1 MVKGNSKNGI
11 GHYLCKRTFFFSL
24 FLVSLFTLFQA
35 GLDYRSRMTSI
46 PRILRRINIRQVE
59 ESLWDVDSQDLRI
72 QTEGIIHF
80 PYINYSAVVED
91 HGSVL
96 AQAGE
101 KKKSGVMTRIIPL
114 TRRYNGRE
122 IALGSLYLQVD
133 TRSVLHDV
141 LNDIALIFVSQSVMV
156 SMVAFLIFGLFEF
169 TVTRHLSSAAGYF
182 RAFDAGVNLPLKL
195 EKEGRGDEL
204 DAMVDAFNDMRRK
217 LDSAYRKQLNA
228 EKKFRDLLET
238 VRLAAVMLD
247 QNGNI
252 TFCNDYFL
260 SLTGWGREEALGM
273 NWFSTFLPEE
283 AGQRVK
289 EVFRSVAAG
298 ESSHYE
304 NPIMTRDGRVRQIAW
319 DNSVLRDHNG
329 EVLGTASIGMD
340 VTEHRKLEEQ
350 LRQAQKMEA
359 VGQLAGGVAHDFNNI
374 LSAIVGY
381 AHLGLMKLAQRDP
394 MKDNLEQILA
404 ASERASALTQSLLSF
419 SRKQVISPRP
429 VDLNEIVKGLD
440 KFLARLIREDIEIRM
455 RCSGGCLSIFADK
468 GQIEQMIIN
477 LITNARDAMP
487 GGGRIMIDTG
497 MLFMDGSFIDSHG
510 FGKEGRY
517 AFIYVSDTGQGM
529 DEKTKRRIFEP
540 FFTTKELGKG
550 TGLGLSMAYGAIK
563 QHNGYIDI
571 YSEPGMGSTFKIYLP
586 LLDGCAVP
594 EDQTAEKTLQ
604 GPMEKGSGTILVAED
619 DEQIRRLN
627 ATVLR
632 GNGYDVIE
640 AVDGEDAVRKFE
652 KNAGDVRLLITDCIM
667 PRKNGKEAY
676 DEIRSKAPGIK
687 AIFLSGYAQDVISN
701 EGLLD
706 DGINFIVKPVTPFS
720 LLKKV
725 KELLS

>member
-1 MVKGNSKNGI
+1 MVSRDSRNGI
-11 GHYLCKRTFFFSL
+11 GHYLCRRILFFSL
-24 FLVSLFTLFQA
+24 ILVSVFTLFQA
-35 GLDYRSRMTSI
+35 GLDYRNRMATI
-46 PRILRRINIRQVE
+46 PKTLGRINVKQVE

-80 PYINYSAVVED
+80 PYINYSAVLD
-91 HGSVL
+91 HGRVL

-101 KKKSGVMTRIIPL
+101 KKGSGVVTRIIPL
-114 TRRYNGRE
+114 IHKYNGRE

-133 TRSVLHDV
+133 THGVLHDV
-141 LNDIALIFVSQSVMV
+141 LSDIAPIFFFQSAAVSI
-156 SMVAFLIFGLFEF
+156 VAFLIFGLFEI

-195 EKEGRGDEL
+195 EKTGRGDEL
-204 DAMVDAFNDMRRK
+204 DTLVDAFNDMRRK

-260 SLTGWGREEALGM
+260 SLTGWNREEALGK
-273 NWFSTFLPEE
+273 NWFSTFLSEE
-283 AGQRVK
+283 ARERVR
-289 EVFRSVAAG
+289 EVFGSVISG
-298 ESSHYE
+298 KSSHYE
-304 NPIMTRDGRVRQIAW
+304 NPIITRDGRIRQIVW
-319 DNSVLRDHNG
+319 DNSVLKDHNG

-340 VTEHRKLEEQ
+340 VTEQRKLEDR

-381 AHLGLMKLAQRDP
+381 AHLGLMKLAKEDP
-394 MKDNLEQILA
+394 LKDDLEQILA

-419 SRKQVISPRP
+419 SRRQVISTKP
-429 VDLNEIVKGLD
+429 VDLNGIVKGLD

-455 RCSGGCLSIFADK
+455 RCSGGRLTILADK
-468 GQIEQMIIN
+468 GQIEQMMIN

-497 MLFMDGSFIDSHG
+497 ALFMDRSFIDSHG
-510 FGKEGRY
+510 FGKEGSY
-517 AFIYVSDTGQGM
+517 AFIYISDTGQGM

-540 FFTTKELGKG
+540 FFTTKEQGKG
-550 TGLGLSMAYGAIK
+550 TGLGLSMAYGVIK
-563 QHNGYIDI
+563 QHSGYIDI
-571 YSEPGMGSTFKIYLP
+571 YSEPGVGSTFKIYLP
-586 LLDGCAVP
+586 LLEGCAAP
-594 EDQTAEKTLQ
+594 EEPAGEALH

-619 DEQIRRLN
+619 DAQIRRLN

-632 GNGYDVIE
+632 ENGYDVIE
-640 AVDGEDAVRKFE
+640 AVDGEDAVRKFGE
-652 KNAGDVRLLITDCIM
+652 NSGEIKLLITDCIM
-667 PRKNGKEAY
+667 PKKNGKEAY

-687 AIFLSGYAQDVISN
+687 AIFLSGYAQDVVSK
-701 EGLLD
+701 EGLLEE
-706 DGINFIVKPVTPFS
+706 GLNFIVKPVTPSF
-720 LLKKV
+720 LLRKV